1 VLNWIT
7 SGAKLN
13 YKIKKNINF
22 FLFYCKLIIFVKKQQ
37 ENEVDF
43 VIENED
49 GKYICI
55 EVKSAQNITDD
66 DLKGLKIFYNLNKE
80 NIQAMYLFYGGAT
93 ISARKIAD
101 SSIVLLPHHFLF

>member
-1 VLNWIT
+1 
-7 SGAKLN
+7 
-13 YKIKKNINF
+13 
-22 FLFYCKLIIFVKKQQ
+22 
-37 ENEVDF
+37 VDF
-43 VIENED
+43 VIENEG

-55 EVKSAQNITDD
+55 EVKSAQNITDN

-93 ISARKIAD
+93 ISARKIAN